1 VPDISATQLK
11 INFLLDIGHVKN
23 GNGMELD
30 IRMLITLGGIL
41 ASVVSASAIARQQ
54 IKHLEEELKELKS
67 FTNKM
72 ELRLDRND
80 MTTSINEQKLTE
92 LSVVSSPK
100 EREGLV
106 RELEGLKKDIAFLHK
121 TGNN

>member
-1 VPDISATQLK
+1 
-11 INFLLDIGHVKN
+11 
-23 GNGMELD
+23 
-30 IRMLITLGGIL
+30 MLVTLGGML
-41 ASVVSASAIARQQ
+41 ASVVSAAAIARQQ
-54 IKHLEEELKELKS
+54 IKHLEEEIKEMKS
-67 FTNKM
+67 VCNKM

-80 MTTSINEQKLTE
+80 MTTSINEQKINE

-106 RELEGLKKDIAFLHK
+106 RELEGLKKDIAFLNK

>member
-1 VPDISATQLK
+1 
-11 INFLLDIGHVKN
+11 
-23 GNGMELD
+23 MEID
-30 IRMLITLGGIL
+30 IRMLVTLGGML
-41 ASVVSASAIARQQ
+41 ASVASAAAIARQQ
-54 IKHLEEELKELKS
+54 IKHLEEEIKEMK
-67 FTNKM
+67 TVCNKM

-80 MTTSINEQKLTE
+80 MTTSINEQKISE
-92 LSVVSSPK
+92 LSIVSSPK

>member
-1 VPDISATQLK
+1 MLVSVASA
-11 INFLLDIGHVKN
+11 
-23 GNGMELD
+23 
-30 IRMLITLGGIL
+30 
-41 ASVVSASAIARQQ
+41 AAIARQQ
-54 IKHLEEELKELKS
+54 IKHIEEEIKELK
-67 FTNKM
+67 TKCNTM

-80 MTTSINEQKLTE
+80 MTTSINEQKLSE

-100 EREGLV
+100 ERENLV

>member
-1 VPDISATQLK
+1 
-11 INFLLDIGHVKN
+11 
-23 GNGMELD
+23 MELD
-30 IRMLITLGGIL
+30 IRMLVTLGGML
-41 ASVVSASAIARQQ
+41 ASVVSAAAIARQQ
-54 IKHLEEELKELKS
+54 IKHLEEEIKEMKS
-67 FTNKM
+67 VCNKM

-80 MTTSINEQKLTE
+80 MTTSINEQKISE

>member
-1 VPDISATQLK
+1 
-11 INFLLDIGHVKN
+11 
-23 GNGMELD
+23 MELD

-92 LSVVSSPK
+92 LSVVLSPK

-106 RELEGLKKDIAFLHK
+106 RELEGLKKDIAFLNK

>member
-1 VPDISATQLK
+1 
-11 INFLLDIGHVKN
+11 
-23 GNGMELD
+23 MELD
-30 IRMLITLGGIL
+30 IRMLVTLGGML
-41 ASVVSASAIARQQ
+41 ASVASAAAIARQQ

-92 LSVVSSPK
+92 LSVVLSPK

-106 RELEGLKKDIAFLHK
+106 RELEGLKKDIAFLNK

>member
-1 VPDISATQLK
+1 
-11 INFLLDIGHVKN
+11 
-23 GNGMELD
+23 
-30 IRMLITLGGIL
+30 
-41 ASVVSASAIARQQ
+41 
-54 IKHLEEELKELKS
+54 
-67 FTNKM
+67 M

-106 RELEGLKKDIAFLHK
+106 RELEGLKKDIAFLNK

>member
-1 VPDISATQLK
+1 
-11 INFLLDIGHVKN
+11 
-23 GNGMELD
+23 MELD
-30 IRMLITLGGIL
+30 IRMLVTLGGML
-41 ASVVSASAIARQQ
+41 ASVVSAAAIARQQ
-54 IKHLEEELKELKS
+54 IKHLEEEIKEMKS
-67 FTNKM
+67 VCNKM

-80 MTTSINEQKLTE
+80 MTTSINEQKINE

-106 RELEGLKKDIAFLHK
+106 RELEGLKKDIAFLNK

>member
-1 VPDISATQLK
+1 
-11 INFLLDIGHVKN
+11 
-23 GNGMELD
+23 MELD
-30 IRMLITLGGIL
+30 IRMLVTLGGML
-41 ASVVSASAIARQQ
+41 ASVVSAAAIARQQ
-54 IKHLEEELKELKS
+54 IKHLEEEIKEMKS
-67 FTNKM
+67 VCNKM

-80 MTTSINEQKLTE
+80 MTTSINEQKISE
-92 LSVVSSPK
+92 LSIVSSPK